1 VTKTQTANL
10 KFQESEEWFRQL
22 AENIREVFYI
32 NDPKKT
38 KMLYVSP
45 AYEEIWGRTR
55 ESLYEHPMSFVE
67 AIFPEDQKRVINT
80 FEKQRKG
87 EPAQA
92 EYRILRPD
100 GSMRWISSR
109 AYPVKDNHGK
119 VKRIVGIAEDIT
131 AYKKTEETL
140 KEQEKKLKD
149 KTSALEEINTALNVL
164 LKKREND
171 KKEVEE
177 KVLFNVKKLILP
189 YIDRLK
195 TTRIDARQTALID
208 ILESNLEEIISP
220 FGIRIKTENFNL
232 TPKEIHVANL
242 VKQGKTT
249 KEIVDILDL
258 SVRAVTFHRTNLR
271 KKLGLIDRK
280 MSLRSRLF
288 ALD

>member
-1 VTKTQTANL
+1 MVDL
-10 KFQESEEWFRQL
+10 KFHESEEWFRQL

-38 KMLYVSP
+38 RILYVNP
-45 AYEEIWGRTR
+45 AYEEIWGRTC

-67 AIFPEDQKRVINT
+67 AIVPEDQKHVIDSFKIQT
-80 FEKQRKG
+80 KG
-87 EPAQA
+87 DPVQV

-100 GSMRWISSR
+100 GSIRWISSR
-109 AYPVKDNHGK
+109 AYPVKDKHGEL
-119 VKRIVGIAEDIT
+119 KRIVGIAEDIT

-140 KEQEKKLKD
+140 REQEKKLKD
-149 KTSALEEINTALNVL
+149 KTSGLEEINTALNVL
-164 LKKREND
+164 LKKREAD

-195 TTRIDARQTALID
+195 ITRIDARQTALID

-220 FGIRIKTENFNL
+220 FGTRIKTKSFNF

-242 VKQGKTT
+242 VKHGKTT
-249 KEIVDILDL
+249 KEIADILEL